1 MRTLNAAL
9 VLASIAVA
17 PIACAADLGDPQRG
31 LVYAK
36 KACAECHSVEAGGEA
51 SPNIMAPS
59 FGAVADM
66 PGMNGR
72 ALAVWLQSSDH
83 ANHGSANL
91 MIASGDLDDVVAY
104 IVSLHARK

>member
-17 PIACAADLGDPQRG
+17 PIVCAADLGDPQRG

-36 KACAECHSVEAGGEA
+36 KACAECHSVEAGGEV

-83 ANHGSANL
+83 ATMPNL
-91 MIASGDLDDVVAY
+91 MIASRDLDDVVAY

>member
-1 MRTLNAAL
+1 M
-9 VLASIAVA
+9 
-17 PIACAADLGDPQRG
+17 
-31 LVYAK
+31 
-36 KACAECHSVEAGGEA
+36 EAGGEV

-83 ANHGSANL
+83 ATMPNL
-91 MIASGDLDDVVAY
+91 ILAPGDLDDVVAY
-104 IVSLHARK
+104 IVSLRARK